1 MPYPVRKALS
11 VGLAGWSCPKATAT
25 TKRKAL
31 RRCRRAPEFAHAGRT
46 RDENLFEPESL
57 RGFAD
62 VASNNRF
69 LLLPDQEALRIHG
82 PQALA
87 VAQHDLARTG
97 ENENA
102 LAVQLR

>member
-1 MPYPVRKALS
+1 MPYQVRKALS
-11 VGLAGWSCPKATAT
+11 VGLAGWSCPKSDGGH
-25 TKRKAL
+25 KKKGLRHRRMAL
-31 RRCRRAPEFAHAGRT
+31 ESAHAGKT
-46 RDENLFEPESL
+46 RDKISLSRSL